1 LSDWEKNVKGLK
13 RREEGNLVFE
23 HVKEGGLA
31 GIIETEEE
39 NLGFFLP

>member
-1 LSDWEKNVKGLK
+1 VKRVK

-23 HVKEGGLA
+23 HVKESGLA
-31 GIIETEEE
+31 GVIETEEE